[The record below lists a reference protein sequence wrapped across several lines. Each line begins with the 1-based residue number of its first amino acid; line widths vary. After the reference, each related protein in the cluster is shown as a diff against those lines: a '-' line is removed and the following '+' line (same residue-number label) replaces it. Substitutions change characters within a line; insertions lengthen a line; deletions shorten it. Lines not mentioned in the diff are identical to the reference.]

1 MNKVVLNVL
10 LGIIVIYLLYVIFGS
25 CKEEGFLNMEKR
37 YRKIKRVTGGAVEK
51 MAKMLPRKYKR
62 KVLGVKRKYL

>member
-10 LGIIVIYLLYVIFGS
+10 LGIIIVYLLYVIFGS

-37 YRKIKRVTGGAVEK
+37 YRDVKRMTGNSVEK

-62 KVLGVKRKYL
+62 RVLNVKRKYL